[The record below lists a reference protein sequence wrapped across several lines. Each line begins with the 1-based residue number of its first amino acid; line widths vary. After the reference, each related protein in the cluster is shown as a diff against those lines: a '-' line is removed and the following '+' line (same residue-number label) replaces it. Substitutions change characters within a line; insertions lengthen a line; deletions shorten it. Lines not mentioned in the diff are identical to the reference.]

1 MESLRKAFGISRE
14 HAEEREGD
22 AFDQDLQAKIRD
34 RKREDRE
41 EEMRAREE
49 RRVKDQR
56 RREKDRKRA
65 EKERKEAEKT
75 RKKEEKR
82 ALKERARMEKA
93 GIKWEP
99 EPKRDDRTDD
109 RGRGRRRSVSPDG
122 RRGGGRP
129 RTTED
134 LDAEMDGYM
143 AVARKVQSRGGRSPS
158 SKSRSRSV

>member
-1 MESLRKAFGISRE
+1 MRPDRPFPRSSPRSNSADDTHAIARRKAEKMESLRKAFGISRE

-56 RREKDRKRA
+56 KRDKDRKRA

-93 GIKWEP
+93 GIKL
-99 EPKRDDRTDD
+99 
-109 RGRGRRRSVSPDG
+109 S
-122 RRGGGRP
+122 
-129 RTTED
+129 
-134 LDAEMDGYM
+134 LIHI
-143 AVARKVQSRGGRSPS
+143 
-158 SKSRSRSV
+158 

>member
-56 RREKDRKRA
+56 KREKDRKRA

-82 ALKERARMEKA
+82 ALKERARMEITTILPPLPRPVRRLRREKA
-93 GIKWEP
+93 
-99 EPKRDDRTDD
+99 
-109 RGRGRRRSVSPDG
+109 S
-122 RRGGGRP
+122 
-129 RTTED
+129 D
-134 LDAEMDGYM
+134 L
-143 AVARKVQSRGGRSPS
+143 SSPS
-158 SKSRSRSV
+158 PK